1 VRGVGAN
8 NERWA
13 EVGMAGMTRRPGT
26 EARRGGGAA
35 TELWEHGEGECT
47 VRERSRMCV
56 LVFWGL
62 GFQALFLVAVSWSQ
76 KITPYFFGD
85 LTCCQQMLLWPPKK
99 RPIFYS
105 DLM

>member
-47 VRERSRMCV
+47 VREREAGC
-56 LVFWGL
+56 
-62 GFQALFLVAVSWSQ
+62 A
-76 KITPYFFGD
+76 Y
-85 LTCCQQMLLWPPKK
+85 
-99 RPIFYS
+99 
-105 DLM
+105 